1 MTGEIDLPGFVEA
14 VIIEERQLEFGSE
27 DDEDME
33 RDSQERPTGS
43 LPPWMRSRRQ
53 ISKRQMALIS
63 PRLGLLNN
71 LPMTI
76 SFETRV
82 EILNRFI

>member
-1 MTGEIDLPGFVEA
+1 MTGEFDLPGFVEA
-14 VIIEERQLEFGSE
+14 VISEEQQLEFGA
-27 DDEDME
+27 DDEQQPEADQT
-33 RDSQERPTGS
+33 RAS
-43 LPPWMRSRRQ
+43 LPPWMRGRRQ

-82 EILNRFI
+82 EILNRFIM